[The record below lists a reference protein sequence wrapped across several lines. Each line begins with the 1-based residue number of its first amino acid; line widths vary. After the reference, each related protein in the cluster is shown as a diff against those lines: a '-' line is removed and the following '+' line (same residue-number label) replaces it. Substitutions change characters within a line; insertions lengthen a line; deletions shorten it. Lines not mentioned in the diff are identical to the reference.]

1 MKRLFVMFSIL
12 ILFGFVYAEEVTKA
26 IPAEDAA
33 KQNKAVKENAETA
46 QKELKKE
53 VDPEETEEK
62 TEEAEEKSEEK
73 AEETA
78 EEAKEKAEEAKEKA
92 EEEQE
97 ESQRTFKAEKTQ
109 VKPQPVYLEEF
120 KPQEFKQQK
129 EITKKWYFLP
139 INISLGTSFQV
150 GLTIAQLTHKNFEIR
165 IGTLMLGPGFTFGS
179 KVDKDQGF
187 VPGLTFLGE
196 IGIGKFFG
204 NPLKESC
211 FGISLGIGSKIIF
224 DIRNLKD
231 DDEYDGINFADTL
244 YADFLP
250 IYLTYRIRKGEK
262 FYDISLRIP
271 LVWQNGVYTITDET
285 KLYNGVPD
293 MTLNFAFV
301 F

>member
-1 MKRLFVMFSIL
+1 MKRLFVMFSML
-12 ILFGFVYAEEVTKA
+12 ILFGFVCAQE
-26 IPAEDAA
+26 
-33 KQNKAVKENAETA
+33 ETA
-46 QKELKKE
+46 EIPTK
-53 VDPEETEEK
+53 ETEEVK
-62 TEEAEEKSEEK
+62 EEVKEEAEEVKEE
-73 AEETA
+73 AEEVKEEA
-78 EEAKEKAEEAKEKA
+78 EEAAEEIKEKAKEA
-92 EEEQE
+92 EEKQE

-120 KPQEFKQQK
+120 KPQELKQQK

-139 INISLGTSFQV
+139 ISISLGTSFQV
-150 GLTIAQLTHKNFEIR
+150 GLTVAQLTHKNFEIR
-165 IGTLMLGPGFTFGS
+165 IGTMMLGPGFSFGS
-179 KVDKDQGF
+179 KVDEDQGV

-204 NPLKESC
+204 NPLRESC

-231 DDEYDGINFADTL
+231 DDEYNGILFDDPL
-244 YADFLP
+244 YVDFLP
-250 IYLTYRIRKGEK
+250 VYLTYRIKKGEK

-271 LVWQNGVYTITDET
+271 LVWQNGVYTLTDET

-293 MTLNFAFV
+293 MTLNFSFV